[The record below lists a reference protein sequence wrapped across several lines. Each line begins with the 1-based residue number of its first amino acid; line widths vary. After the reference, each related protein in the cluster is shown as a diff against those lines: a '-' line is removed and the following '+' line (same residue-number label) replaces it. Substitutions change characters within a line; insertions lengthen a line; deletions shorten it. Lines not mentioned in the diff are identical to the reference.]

1 MTNPDRFAIIPLPDG
16 PAPANA
22 IAVGPLSMAMEYLP
36 QSQARDKREQQAA
49 DLEAR
54 ALRTV
59 ATVNR
64 RVDSVIAHEREVKVR
79 EDAAQAIM
87 SDAIHRF
94 ADDVLELSHR
104 FDQFERRRIADALR
118 ELPDQDHPQGLSK
131 AQQDDLEAVI
141 EPSAERDRRE
151 LAEVEEAIRSERA
164 TRISVRIDWQ
174 IARPILCSQDFGGN
188 PRQL

>member
-59 ATVNR
+59 ATR